1 MGQNITLTAKDGF
14 KLGAYEAKPSGKAK
28 GGIVL
33 VQEIFGV
40 NNHIRNVTEFYAKQG
55 YHVIA
60 PAFFDR
66 AQKDVQLGYTEA
78 DIAKGREFRGKLSW
92 EQILNDVS
100 AGAEAL
106 KAANAGKL
114 AIIGYCFGG
123 SVAWLGAT
131 RTKYFSASVCYY
143 GGQIAQFAE
152 EKPNCPVQMHFG
164 ETDHA
169 IPLSDLGKIRAAQ
182 GSIVELQVYP
192 AGHGFHC
199 DERGSYHEASS
210 KKAQARTLE
219 FLKENGVG

>member
-28 GGIVL
+28 GGVVL
-33 VQEIFGV
+33 IQEIFGV
-40 NNHIRNVTEFYAKQG
+40 NNHIRNVSDFYAKAG

-60 PAFFDR
+60 PAHFDR
-66 AQKDVQLGYTEA
+66 VAKDTQLGYTEA
-78 DIAKGREFRGKLSW
+78 DIAKGREIRGKLSW
-92 EQILNDVS
+92 EQIIADFS
-100 AGAEAL
+100 AAAEAL
-106 KAANAGKL
+106 KSGGAGKL

-123 SVAWLGAT
+123 SVSWLGAT
-131 RTKYFSASVCYY
+131 RTNYFSAAVCYY

-182 GSIVELQVYP
+182 GAIVELQVYP

-199 DERGSYHEASS
+199 DERGSFHEPSS
-210 KKAQARTLE
+210 KVAQERTLA
-219 FLKENGVG
+219 FLKINVG

>member
-28 GGIVL
+28 GGVVL
-33 VQEIFGV
+33 IQEIFGV
-40 NNHIRNVTEFYAKQG
+40 NNHIRNVSDFYAKAG

-60 PAFFDR
+60 PAHFDR
-66 AQKDVQLGYTEA
+66 VAKDTQLGYTEA
-78 DIAKGREFRGKLSW
+78 DIAKGREIRGKLSW
-92 EQILNDVS
+92 EQIIADFS
-100 AGAEAL
+100 AAAEAL
-106 KAANAGKL
+106 KSGGAGKL

-131 RTKYFSASVCYY
+131 RTNYFSAAVCYY

-182 GSIVELQVYP
+182 GAIVELQVYP

-199 DERGSYHEASS
+199 DERGSFHEPSS
-210 KKAQARTLE
+210 KVAQERTLA
-219 FLKENGVG
+219 FLKINVG